1 MPDHP
6 IFDRLEAQYEAF
18 DRTLEGLD
26 PEGWSGPTLC
36 ENWDVRDL
44 VCHLMLQ
51 AAAAHAS
58 ITGDDSLMD
67 GVPDDLTRF
76 DDWVDRY
83 VQDNRHLS
91 SDQVWGRWRGTRAQ
105 VVETLRAAPGDQQIR
120 WTVMRMR
127 PVMLGTLLATD
138 AWAHHNDVRIPLG
151 LPRQDGPVL
160 QDVALLAW
168 KALPWACAFV
178 GEDYAPVRFELTG
191 PDDEQWTFGDGD
203 EGSVLRGDALELCQ
217 IAVKRQDPADATTI
231 TTEGEAAQA
240 ALRAVRC
247 FP

>member
-6 IFDRLEAQYEAF
+6 ILDRLEAQYEAF

-26 PEGWSGPTLC
+26 PDGWSGPTLC
-36 ENWDVRDL
+36 EKWDVRDL

-51 AAAAHAS
+51 AVAAHAS

-76 DDWVDRY
+76 DDWVDGY
-83 VQDNRHLS
+83 VQANRHLS
-91 SDQVWGRWRGTRAQ
+91 SDEVWRRWRGTRAR
-105 VVETLRAAPGDQQIR
+105 VVEALRAAPEDQRIR

-127 PVMLGTLLATD
+127 PIMLGTLLATD
-138 AWAHHNDVRIPLG
+138 AWAHHHDVRVPRG
-151 LPRQDGPVL
+151 LPREDGPVL
-160 QDVALLAW
+160 RDVAFLAW

-178 GEDYAPVRFELTG
+178 GEDHDPVRFELTG
-191 PDDEQWTFGDGD
+191 PDGEQWSFTDGT
-203 EGSVLRGDALELCQ
+203 EGSVLRGDALELCL
-217 IAVKRQDPADATTI
+217 IAVKRRDPGDASTI
-231 TTEGEAAQA
+231 SAEGAPAEA